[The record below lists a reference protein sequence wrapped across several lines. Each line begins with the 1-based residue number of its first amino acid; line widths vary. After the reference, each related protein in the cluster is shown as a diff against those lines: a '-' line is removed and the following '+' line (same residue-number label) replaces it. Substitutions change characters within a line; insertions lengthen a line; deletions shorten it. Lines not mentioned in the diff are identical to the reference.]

1 MTKPKSRYFTFLIY
15 PESAPK
21 DWVLRLELTD
31 LPFAI
36 SPLHDKDK
44 RETEPG
50 SAFPGEEIVHEE
62 YKKPHYHVIVVYPNT
77 ATCDAVRNKIQRA
90 LGEEWKQALNKV
102 QIVKKG
108 MESMYKYLT
117 HESKDAIAKKKYK
130 YNKDDIVLLN
140 QFDIDRY
147 IVLDAHDKEDLLDSV
162 LSTIDKYGLENY
174 KQLMNHMKNHGEEIG
189 IDSRKT
195 LTAIVKSNIGM
206 IRLALDGEYQERK
219 REEEK
224 AHIRGGQ

>member
-1 MTKPKSRYFTFLIY
+1 
-15 PESAPK
+15 
-21 DWVLRLELTD
+21 
-31 LPFAI
+31 
-36 SPLHDKDK
+36 
-44 RETEPG
+44 
-50 SAFPGEEIVHEE
+50 
-62 YKKPHYHVIVVYPNT
+62 
-77 ATCDAVRNKIQRA
+77 VRNKIQRA